1 MKNKFLHNV
10 LKTTYHTVLGVT
22 SHVVGAKNAKMI
34 DTLIRFKRPLNLYS
48 PKNLAENLQKAGD
61 SITGLRAGKKTRRY
75 IGTRVFIIS
84 LFSATFMGL
93 FIGLPLMLQLRGMIT
108 KEVMSLPSIMIA
120 MASITCNLYREL
132 RAVKDYDGYIP
143 FI

>member
-48 PKNLAENLQKAGD
+48 PKNLAEKIAWLEYH
-61 SITGLRAGKKTRRY
+61 TTRMNSES
-75 IGTRVFIIS
+75 RVQ
-84 LFSATFMGL
+84 TNG
-93 FIGLPLMLQLRGMIT
+93 P
-108 KEVMSLPSIMIA
+108 
-120 MASITCNLYREL
+120 
-132 RAVKDYDGYIP
+132 
-143 FI
+143 